1 MPVQKRRQKRLH
13 GFKFYTFMCHFLND
27 ILAVKGL
34 MHSVKSF
41 LEVCLPNLRYA
52 GVNFSPVLPSVN
64 MANFHYQ
71 VASGSRGP
79 RRGLIFV
86 FNIDT

>member
-1 MPVQKRRQKRLH
+1 
-13 GFKFYTFMCHFLND
+13 MCHFLND

-34 MHSVKSF
+34 MHGVKSF
-41 LEVCLPNLRYA
+41 LQVCLPNLRYA
-52 GVNFSPVLPSVN
+52 GVNFSSAKLSVN
-64 MANFHYQ
+64 MANFHCQ